1 MATYLEHIVL
11 WWAPSP
17 MALRVPHSSQH
28 LRDWILKFIPKGK
41 VLRTVKIFCNNA
53 FIESFFFIFAIIAAD
68 ISPVISSALT
78 SLADALG
85 AHVTSTSWDKN
96 FRLGMVACIKK
107 NILIT
112 GPLME
117 ETLEDLVNLCNQYE
131 ATADWI
137 VGAPLEELPIVEQ
150 IPVLHRLGEFV
161 EFYIR

>member
-1 MATYLEHIVL
+1 
-11 WWAPSP
+11 
-17 MALRVPHSSQH
+17 
-28 LRDWILKFIPKGK
+28 
-41 VLRTVKIFCNNA
+41 
-53 FIESFFFIFAIIAAD
+53 
-68 ISPVISSALT
+68 
-78 SLADALG
+78 
-85 AHVTSTSWDKN
+85 
-96 FRLGMVACIKK
+96 MVACIKK